1 VRNASQRILV
11 VDDDVDAAAT
21 LSDLLEDLGHEVSVV
36 VEGRQALE
44 RARAFRP
51 AVVILDLAMPG
62 TSGYELAPLL
72 RESPELA
79 GTRLV
84 ALSGYD
90 REEDRRRVRAAGF
103 DQHWVKPLAPDDL
116 GDLLTDLG
124 SDPLPA

>member
-1 VRNASQRILV
+1 MRNASQRILV

>member
-1 VRNASQRILV
+1 VKTFQRILV
-11 VDDDVDAAAT
+11 VDDDIDAAAT
-21 LSDLLEDLGHEVSVV
+21 LSDLLQDLGHEVSVV
-36 VEGRQALE
+36 FQGKHALE

-51 AVVILDLAMPG
+51 AVVIMDLAMPG

-72 RESPELA
+72 RGSPELA

-103 DQHWVKPLAPDDL
+103 DQHWVKPLVPEDL

-124 SDPLPA
+124 SDPPLA

>member
-1 VRNASQRILV
+1 MKTTLQRILV

-21 LSDLLEDLGHEVSVV
+21 LSDLLQDLGHEVSVV
-36 VEGRQALE
+36 VEGKHALE

-51 AVVILDLAMPG
+51 AVVIMDLAMPE

-90 REEDRRRVRAAGF
+90 REEDRRRVQAAGF

>member
-1 VRNASQRILV
+1 
-11 VDDDVDAAAT
+11 
-21 LSDLLEDLGHEVSVV
+21 VV